1 MSLVTI
7 ARDLVIFANQISIM
21 TEEIQMVLEELHKAN
36 DKSLQHLKTE
46 LEKIRAGKATPSM
59 LDSVMVDYYGT
70 MTPINQVANISTTDA
85 RTITVQPW
93 ERKMLEDI
101 AKGIINSNLGFS
113 PQNNGEVL
121 IINVPPLTEERRRDF
136 VKKAKAE
143 GEQAKVAIRNNRKDG
158 MDMLKDL
165 KNDGM
170 PEDLVKVGEGK
181 IEDITKSFVVKI
193 DEIIV
198 LKEADIMKV

>member
-1 MSLVTI
+1 
-7 ARDLVIFANQISIM
+7 M
-21 TEEIQMVLEELHKAN
+21 TEEIQMVLDELQKAN
-36 DKSLQHLKTE
+36 EKSLAHLKSE

-59 LDSVMVDYYGT
+59 LDSVMVEYYGA
-70 MTPINQVANISTTDA
+70 MTPINQVANVTTTDA

-93 ERKMLEDI
+93 ERKMLDEI

-121 IINVPPLTEERRRDF
+121 IINVPALTEERRRDL
-136 VKKAKAE
+136 VKKSKAE
-143 GEQAKVAIRNNRKDG
+143 GEHAKVAIRNNRKDG

-170 PEDLVKVGEGK
+170 PEDLIKVGEAK
-181 IEDITKSFVVKI
+181 VEDITKAFVSKI
-193 DEIIV
+193 DDVIV